1 LSSNIQ
7 AIAMGKNKN
16 LISDGMIKKDLQ
28 SELPIKQSPFS
39 EVFPISMTDLDNCQP
54 AKKIDF
60 KINSSW

>member
-1 LSSNIQ
+1 
-7 AIAMGKNKN
+7 MGKNKN